1 MWVVTALM
9 TVGFFAS
16 PVLYELDFLPSSI
29 RFLAAWNPM
38 AALIGLY
45 RSLVLGVAWPEPL
58 AVLVLLGAIA
68 ALWALAVALMRRLEG
83 RLDEYW

>member
-1 MWVVTALM
+1 
-9 TVGFFAS
+9 
-16 PVLYELDFLPSSI
+16 
-29 RFLAAWNPM
+29 
-38 AALIGLY
+38 LY
-45 RSLVLGVAWPEPL
+45 RSLVLGAAGPEPL